1 MASNPPSRW
10 AIWAGMLVIY
20 IVWSSTYLAI
30 RFAVESM
37 PPFLMAAVRFLLAG
51 SILFIVRLMLGD
63 KLPTRAQWR
72 STGLIGIFLLL
83 GGNGGV
89 SWAEQRVVS
98 GIAALLIGATPLWIV
113 LVDALRPNGQRPGWL
128 SLTGVLIGFAG
139 IALLLSPWEM
149 ASSKGESGLSIDLL
163 GLIALLGAS
172 LSWAVGSV
180 YSRQAVLPDS
190 PLLATGMEMLAG
202 GAGLMLLATFLGEWQ
217 CLDVTAI
224 SPRAW
229 WALVYLVFIGAL
241 LGFAAYTW
249 LLRVAP
255 ITLVSTYAYVN
266 PLVAIFLGAAL
277 AQEAITP
284 RIIISALIIV
294 SSVALI
300 STANIRR
307 TRSQVH

>member
-1 MASNPPSRW
+1 
-10 AIWAGMLVIY
+10 MLVIY

-51 SILFIVRLMLGD
+51 SILFIARLALGD
-63 KLPTRAQWR
+63 KLPTRTEWR
-72 STGLIGIFLLL
+72 STGLIGIFLLM

-89 SWAEQRVVS
+89 VWAEQRVVS
-98 GIAALLIGATPLWIV
+98 GIAALLIGTTPLWIV
-113 LVDALRPNGQRPGWL
+113 LVDALRPKGQRPGWL
-128 SLTGVLIGFAG
+128 SLSGVLVGFIG
-139 IALLLSPWEM
+139 IALLLSPWKLDP
-149 ASSKGESGLSIDLL
+149 SQVESGLSIDLL
-163 GLIALLGAS
+163 GLLALLMAS

-180 YSRQAVLPDS
+180 YSRQAVLPNS
-190 PLLATGMEMLAG
+190 PLLATGMEMIVG
-202 GAGLMLLATFLGEWQ
+202 GCGLMVLATLSGEWQ
-217 CLDVTAI
+217 RMDLSGIT
-224 SPRAW
+224 PRAW

-266 PLVAIFLGAAL
+266 PLIAIFLGALL
-277 AQEAITP
+277 AQEEITSQV
-284 RIIISALIIV
+284 IVSALIIV

-300 STANIRR
+300 TTANTRR
-307 TRSQVH
+307 ARR

>member
-1 MASNPPSRW
+1 
-10 AIWAGMLVIY
+10 MLVIY
-20 IVWSSTYLAI
+20 VVWSSTYLAI

-37 PPFLMAAVRFLLAG
+37 PPFLMAGVRFLLAG
-51 SILFIVRLMLGD
+51 AILFIARLLMGD
-63 KLPTRAQWR
+63 KLPTRIQWR
-72 STGLIGIFLLL
+72 STGMIGIFLLM

-89 SWAEQRVVS
+89 VWAEQRVVS

-113 LVDALRPNGQRPGWL
+113 LVDALRPKGQRPGWL
-128 SLTGVLIGFAG
+128 ALIGVLVGFAG
-139 IALLLSPWEM
+139 IALLLSPWKVDP
-149 ASSKGESGLSIDLL
+149 SQGGNGLSVDFL
-163 GLIALLGAS
+163 GLVALLAAS

-190 PLLATGMEMLAG
+190 PLLATGMEMIVG
-202 GAGLMLLATFLGEWQ
+202 GGGLMLLATFSGEWQ
-217 CLDVTAI
+217 RLDISAV

-229 WALVYLVFIGAL
+229 WSLAYLVFIGAL

-266 PLVAIFLGAAL
+266 PLVAIFLGALL
-277 AQEAITP
+277 AKEMITSQ
-284 RIIISALIIV
+284 IIISALIIV

-300 STANIRR
+300 TVANARR
-307 TRSQVH
+307 ARR

>member
-1 MASNPPSRW
+1 MTANPPSRW

-51 SILFIVRLMLGD
+51 SILFIARLALGD
-63 KLPTRAQWR
+63 KLPTRTEWR
-72 STGLIGIFLLL
+72 STGLIGIFLLM

-89 SWAEQRVVS
+89 VWAEQRVVS
-98 GIAALLIGATPLWIV
+98 GIAALLIGTTPLWIV
-113 LVDALRPNGQRPGWL
+113 LVDALRPKGQRPGWL
-128 SLTGVLIGFAG
+128 SLSGVLVGFIG
-139 IALLLSPWEM
+139 IALLLSPWKLDP
-149 ASSKGESGLSIDLL
+149 SQVESGLSIDLL
-163 GLIALLGAS
+163 GLLALLMAS

-180 YSRQAVLPDS
+180 YSRQAVLPNS
-190 PLLATGMEMLAG
+190 PLLATGMEMIVG
-202 GAGLMLLATFLGEWQ
+202 GCGLMVLATLSGEWQ
-217 CLDVTAI
+217 RMDLSGIT
-224 SPRAW
+224 PRAW

-266 PLVAIFLGAAL
+266 PLIAIFLGALL
-277 AQEAITP
+277 AQEEITSQV
-284 RIIISALIIV
+284 IVSALIIV

-300 STANIRR
+300 TTANTRR
-307 TRSQVH
+307 ARR